1 MIVAVV
7 VVVALVAAA
16 LVALGVSQHGRH
28 SAFLEWDP
36 EERTAWLGDQE
47 SVDLVEML
55 ELHNDARRRRG
66 LEPATIDEFRDQVRR
81 ENADG

>member
-7 VVVALVAAA
+7 VVVVLIAAV
-16 LVALGVSQHGRH
+16 LIALGMNQPGQS

-36 EERTAWLGDQE
+36 QERAEWAGEQE
-47 SVDLVEML
+47 SDDLVAML
-55 ELHNDARRRRG
+55 ELHNDMLRRRG
-66 LEPATIDEFRDQVRR
+66 LEPVTIDELRDQVRR